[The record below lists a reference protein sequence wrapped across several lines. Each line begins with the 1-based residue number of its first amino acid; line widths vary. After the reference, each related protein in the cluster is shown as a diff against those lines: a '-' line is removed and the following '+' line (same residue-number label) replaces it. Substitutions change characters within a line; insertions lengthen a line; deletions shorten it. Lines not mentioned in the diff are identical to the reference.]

1 MILNGSEVK
10 AFAGISSNS
19 LSSGAIEPFITDAVL
34 GAYLNSLSYELYVA
48 MQADLVDYSAVAAWA
63 SGTSY
68 TIGQKCVVDGIVYE
82 ALKTTT
88 AKPTPVPSA
97 SWKVAKKFTS
107 TCLEELWLKMRRWLC
122 LKAMQSALAFIIV
135 DISDNGASRK
145 IGGQYQP
152 ASNRDTEMVAQA
164 INGQLN
170 QAWTI
175 FVHWINNIAT
185 CDYSDYKLACYS
197 KQIETF
203 RTQSNYPKF
212 A

>member
-19 LSSGAIEPFITDAVL
+19 LSSGAIEPFIADAVL

-48 MQADLVDYSAVAAWA
+48 MQADLIDHSTVDKWA
-63 SGTSY
+63 SGTY
-68 TIGQKCVVDGIVYE
+68 QANDFALEDGIVYKANKE
-82 ALKTTT
+82 TTK
-88 AKPTPVPSA
+88 KPTVNSPD
-97 SWKVAKKFTS
+97 WIVAQKFTS
-107 TCLEELWLKMRRWLC
+107 TCIEELWLKLRRWLC